1 MGVSCVHHSIL
12 VFNILFGT
20 LWMPNSYLILL
31 KTLNAPWHG
40 QNFYLG
46 PYVCGTKYLIII

>member
-1 MGVSCVHHSIL
+1 MGVHHSIL

-31 KTLNAPWHG
+31 KTLNALWHG